1 MLVDHLLKRKKEYKS
16 LKKQE
21 FWKYIFQNGLDK
33 ACFQHDIVFR
43 GFEDLARKTASDKI
57 LHHKAFDIAKSLKY
71 DGYQGAFA
79 SIIYKFFD
87 KKSALRAR
95 SENVVTRDKPASGNG
110 VKNENI
116 SNKEL
121 AEELREPIIRK
132 NFLKKY
138 TYLL

>member
-1 MLVDHLLKRKKEYKS
+1 MILLKV
-16 LKKQE
+16 L
-21 FWKYIFQNGLDK
+21 I
-33 ACFQHDIVFR
+33 
-43 GFEDLARKTASDKI
+43 
-57 LHHKAFDIAKSLKY
+57 KY

-95 SENVVTRDKPASGNG
+95 SENLVTRDKPASGNG